1 LTRMTVSPNVLR
13 SGVKTNII
21 PDVAE
26 AEVDTRILPGED
38 YEYAL
43 GMVQK
48 ALGGNGRRG
57 GAA

>member
-1 LTRMTVSPNVLR
+1 MTVSPNVLR